1 MATLRQDPT
10 TNEWVIVAPD
20 RSNRPQTQVPP
31 RAPVPRFDDS
41 CPFCPGNEHLTPPEI
56 ARFGNHDGWNQRV
69 FPNRYPVLSTHGTIE
84 RRGTRMART
93 MDGVGAHEVV
103 VESPHH
109 DERLDEMSSED
120 VTSVLR
126 IWRERYVELSREPI
140 KAVIVFKNFGERAG
154 TSLVHPHSQIVAMP
168 VFPPDYLHRYAV
180 ATRYYDDTG
189 HCVYLDLL
197 HRELEAKSRIVAER
211 DGFVALSPFAAQLPF
226 EMWIVPREHQPAFDD
241 IGDDELPVLADLLRD
256 AVGAVRRA
264 AGDPDYNLIVHSTP
278 VGEES
283 RHAFL
288 WHLRLLPRL
297 TTAAGFELAT
307 GMSINTVAP
316 EQAAQLLREA
326 IVGAPLGQG

>member
-10 TNEWVIVAPD
+10 TNDWVIVAPD
-20 RSNRPQTQVPP
+20 RSKRPQPAASP
-31 RAPVPRFDDS
+31 RAPVPSFDAA

-56 ARFGNHDGWNQRV
+56 ARFGDHQNWSQRV
-69 FPNRYPVLSTHGTIE
+69 IPNRYPVLSGNGTIE
-84 RRGTRMART
+84 RRGPRMART
-93 MDGVGAHEVV
+93 MDGVGSHEVV

-109 DERLDEMSSED
+109 DERLDEMSTED

-126 IWRERYVELSREPI
+126 IWRQRYMDLSRDPV

-154 TSLVHPHSQIVAMP
+154 TSLIHPHSQIVAMP
-168 VFPPDYLHRYAV
+168 VFPPDFLHRYAV

-197 HRELEAKSRIVAER
+197 QRELETTTRIVAER
-211 DGFVALSPFAAQLPF
+211 DGFVAFSPFAASLPF
-226 EMWIVPREHQPAFDD
+226 ETWIMPRAHQPAFDD
-241 IGDDELPVLADLLRD
+241 LAEDDLPVLADLVRD
-256 AVGAVRRA
+256 TVGAVRRT

-278 VGEES
+278 VGEEA
-283 RHAFL
+283 RHAFQ

-316 EQAAQLLREA
+316 ERAAKRLREA
-326 IVGAPLGQG
+326 IVGVSLG